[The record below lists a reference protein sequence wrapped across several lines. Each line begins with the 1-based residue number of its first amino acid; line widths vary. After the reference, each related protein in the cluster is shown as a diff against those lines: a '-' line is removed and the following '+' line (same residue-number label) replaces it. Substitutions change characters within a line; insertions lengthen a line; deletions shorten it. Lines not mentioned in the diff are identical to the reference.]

1 MSKPKKKEIFLT
13 YIIIS
18 VILLAIALLTPINNI
33 IRLILSIISLV
44 ILTIRQYKILG
55 KNKKNLPIYTLAYL
69 ITIIL
74 LDSICVI
81 TFNKL
86 PIYAINIINDNNM
99 RVYNALGYQVW
110 QCNKQKPNTL
120 IVKPFY
126 NKGYLCSIE
135 EIDNIGINE
144 LITSLNN
151 NYEEYRNTYVK
162 VTGKISKKNGQNY
175 IEMQSYTE
183 NGDNL
188 NGYVTFSETIT
199 LAILFEANVPE
210 LDVYDIY
217 DEITVVGKIKNMD
230 ATNDSRTIYMTESE
244 LVSNLKLDEYTV
256 EVDSIPTKNIKGDKN
271 LIHQTKDKD
280 IYTYGISNFV
290 VTFDSV
296 EYELPAVL
304 SSNKLDINT
313 LISKATN
320 TITNLT
326 NPNDKTTLY
335 ELEEYYN
342 IIVCDPQ
349 TSRDIIITSPKIGLD
364 DITCT
369 IVE

>member
-1 MSKPKKKEIFLT
+1 
-13 YIIIS
+13 
-18 VILLAIALLTPINNI
+18 
-33 IRLILSIISLV
+33 
-44 ILTIRQYKILG
+44 
-55 KNKKNLPIYTLAYL
+55 
-69 ITIIL
+69 
-74 LDSICVI
+74 
-81 TFNKL
+81 
-86 PIYAINIINDNNM
+86 
-99 RVYNALGYQVW
+99 
-110 QCNKQKPNTL
+110 
-120 IVKPFY
+120 
-126 NKGYLCSIE
+126 
-135 EIDNIGINE
+135 
-144 LITSLNN
+144 
-151 NYEEYRNTYVK
+151 
-162 VTGKISKKNGQNY
+162 
-175 IEMQSYTE
+175 
-183 NGDNL
+183 
-188 NGYVTFSETIT
+188 
-199 LAILFEANVPE
+199 
-210 LDVYDIY
+210 
-217 DEITVVGKIKNMD
+217 MD